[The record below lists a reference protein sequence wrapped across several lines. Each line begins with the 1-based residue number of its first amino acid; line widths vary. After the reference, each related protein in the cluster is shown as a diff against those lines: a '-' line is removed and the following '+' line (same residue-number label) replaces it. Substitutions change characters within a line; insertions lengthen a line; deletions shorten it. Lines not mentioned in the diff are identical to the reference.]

1 MNRAAECRLRRMK
14 TSSALASWCVS
25 MVNVVALEVREASQ
39 ILGVSEDELVE
50 RGVKL
55 TWRTS

>member
-1 MNRAAECRLRRMK
+1 M
-14 TSSALASWCVS
+14 
-25 MVNVVALEVREASQ
+25 EVREASQ